1 MKKKLFI
8 ATLVAI
14 ATLSFASCGH
24 TETSDSSST
33 MLTTEQVEVEASINE
48 NGDAILNPDDSNI
61 EIEETESGDKI
72 ATIKS
77 KDGSEV
83 KVAVKEDSN
92 GNTVIDT
99 SKVVDSNGTVK
110 KATDDSKTAV
120 KVDFLQIKNTLFM
133 VT

>member
-48 NGDAILNPDDSNI
+48 NGVVHYQLSIVDPDLTKLPTAGGNGTLPFTCAGIITMLVGIAILKKKRHT
-61 EIEETESGDKI
+61 TE
-72 ATIKS
+72 
-77 KDGSEV
+77 
-83 KVAVKEDSN
+83 
-92 GNTVIDT
+92 
-99 SKVVDSNGTVK
+99 
-110 KATDDSKTAV
+110 
-120 KVDFLQIKNTLFM
+120 
-133 VT
+133 